1 MDFFREMLS
10 LQETLFLLIL
20 LGVLV
25 KKLKI
30 VSETGRKTLSDLLI
44 NVILSCNIYGI
55 VPGRGNLPAGFVHNC
70 LLAIG
75 ISVGIQLVS
84 VYGSKLLFRR
94 YPRKKKSVL
103 SICSN
108 SSFAGLPI
116 AHLHAGGQIRRR
128 CGVCLSDHFASTLC
142 SIPLLTVIME

>member
-94 YPRKKKSVL
+94 YPREKESVL
-103 SICSN
+103 SYGIICSN
-108 SSFAGLPI
+108 SSFVGLPI
-116 AHLHAGGQIRRR
+116 AHLHAGGQIRR
-128 CGVCLSDHFASTLC
+128 
-142 SIPLLTVIME
+142 